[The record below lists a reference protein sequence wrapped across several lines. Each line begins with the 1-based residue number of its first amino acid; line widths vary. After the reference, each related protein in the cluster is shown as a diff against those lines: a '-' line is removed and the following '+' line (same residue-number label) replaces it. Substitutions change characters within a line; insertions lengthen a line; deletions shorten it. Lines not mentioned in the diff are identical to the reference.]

1 MSIRRSNASVFEM
14 DETAEGKLREFGDA
28 FSDLGVGLS
37 AEEVAALVEQTRV
50 IDDSET
56 EVATLPTDGVAKV
69 DAAAEESRQA
79 AGEHV
84 EAATDV
90 AEEGVAAEKSRQAAG
105 EHVEIA
111 TDVAEEGKAAELAA
125 PSPDNIG
132 GAADADEV
140 EYRFFC
146 DRMRHN
152 NKLAQL

>member
-1 MSIRRSNASVFEM
+1 MSIRRSVFEM

-84 EAATDV
+84 E
-90 AEEGVAAEKSRQAAG
+90 
-105 EHVEIA
+105 IA